1 MENPTNI
8 NAPIFRSSVKKGILK
23 AGNYRL
29 TWGEKVLVMG
39 ILNITPDSFF
49 DGGIYYEKE
58 RAIDRVYELAAQ
70 GADIID
76 IGGESTRPGAEEV
89 SEAEEL
95 RRVIPVIETVAG
107 KIGKPIS
114 IDTMKPAVAKAAL
127 EAGAVIVN
135 DVAANRDDP
144 LMWEIAAAKNAA
156 YVIMHMKGTPKTM
169 QINPVYDN
177 VVAEVGKFFE
187 ERIQKVK
194 KSGLDEN
201 SIILDPGIGF
211 GKTVEHNLSLLRNL
225 FIYTKFGFPV
235 LIGVSRKS
243 FIGKILNLDVKDRLI
258 GSVACELLAWL
269 NGASIV
275 RTHNV
280 TETLQAIKMVDAIIR
295 SAEYNQVR

>member
-258 GSVACELLAWL
+258 GSVACELFAWL

>member
-135 DVAANRDDP
+135 DIAANRDDP

-258 GSVACELLAWL
+258 GSVACELFAWL

>member
-1 MENPTNI
+1 MEDSNNI
-8 NAPIFRSSVKKGILK
+8 NEPLFRKTAKKGILK
-23 AGNYRL
+23 AGKYRL
-29 TWGEKVLVMG
+29 AWGGRALVMG

-58 RAIDRVYELAAQ
+58 RAIERVYELVEQ

-89 SEAEEL
+89 SEPEEL
-95 RRVIPVIETVAG
+95 RRVIPVIEAVAD

-135 DVAANRDDP
+135 DVAANRDNP
-144 LMWEIAAAKNAA
+144 LMWEVAAEKKAA

-169 QINPVYDN
+169 QINPVYED
-177 VVAEVGKFFE
+177 VVAEVGNFFE
-187 ERIQKVK
+187 ERIRRVRA
-194 KSGLDEN
+194 SGLDED

-211 GKTVEHNLSLLRNL
+211 GKTVEHNLCLLKNL
-225 FIYTKFGFPV
+225 FVYAKFGYPV

-243 FIGKILNLDVKDRLI
+243 FIGKILNLDVKERLI
-258 GSVACELLAWL
+258 GSVACEVFAWL

-280 TETLQAIKMVDAIIR
+280 VETLQAIKMVDAIIGEAR
-295 SAEYNQVR
+295 DC

>member
-295 SAEYNQVR
+295 STEYNQVR

>member
-144 LMWEIAAAKNAA
+144 LMWDIAAAKNAA

-258 GSVACELLAWL
+258 GSVACELFAWL

>member
-89 SEAEEL
+89 SETEEL

-258 GSVACELLAWL
+258 GSVACELFAWL

-295 SAEYNQVR
+295 SAEYNQVK